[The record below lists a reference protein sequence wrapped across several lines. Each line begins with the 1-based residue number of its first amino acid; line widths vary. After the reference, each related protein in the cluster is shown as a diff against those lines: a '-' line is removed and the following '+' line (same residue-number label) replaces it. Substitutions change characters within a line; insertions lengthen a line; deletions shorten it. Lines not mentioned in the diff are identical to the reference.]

1 MLKSDFIISFS
12 YCKVARPF
20 TGCRKEIEM
29 KNSLQKDFEA
39 RKNFYTNRA
48 SAVFPIHFMFKEND
62 LLLSWLNYWSIK
74 NKLDSDLIVVNLR
87 LYNNDGELVKLAQ
100 TSLQKSNNLVS
111 IREYIKDD
119 IFKGMVEIE
128 IISSSNLKF
137 SFPAITGFYKSGSL
151 YSCVHSAGRIRGSD
165 EVQTA
170 VKTEETNWSCKFAE
184 GITPFFHY
192 VNGTSSEDVCLLV
205 TLYRSNGES
214 VDTRE
219 VRELFNPFGSKIY
232 YVDELFNNVSFEE
245 DMFVGVKC
253 NNDKVFRRMVV
264 GNYHKKNY
272 HLEVA
277 HSFPWQTNED
287 HCPINKD
294 GPESF
299 LAMYSDKHLKMKVR
313 VFPTN
318 CAGEYKVTSSEQKY
332 NSDRLGV
339 SSNVELLT
347 DGHGT
352 INLSDDTRFKL
363 LGFKGAVPSRLN
375 SNFIYTVNGAQSDF
389 STDIATGAKSS
400 VYPPKVSHWGSGV
413 FGNGYDF
420 VLMIRNCNHICN
432 ALTAKGK
439 LEIYGLGENIELDI
453 LINGQS
459 SHSILLSDIVTKKFT
474 SEAVFT
480 WFLKLDQPDSETF
493 WTSFRD
499 TDGCIVGEHGF

>member
-1 MLKSDFIISFS
+1 
-12 YCKVARPF
+12 VARPF

-219 VRELFNPFGSKIY
+219 VRELFNPFASKIY
-232 YVDELFNNVSFEE
+232 YVDQLFNNVSFEE

-347 DGHGT
+347 DGHGI